1 MATKLKIESFVC
13 ADGQHQARRV
23 PIRATSGEIETTC
36 KVCGCV
42 LKRTLATRR
51 WYYSGPLS

>member
-1 MATKLKIESFVC
+1 MATTPKIETLVC

-23 PIRATSGEIETTC
+23 PIRATNGELETSC
-36 KVCGCV
+36 KLCGCV